1 MRSSTTP
8 ARGLARTRTQL
19 ACAVTVLAAA
29 HSAAHADTTQLGPS
43 LYAVDSGVT
52 FDLGNS
58 GSSHYLFSW
67 SDTSGA
73 FTSLQDPTLV
83 LTAGQTYFFRRTS
96 GSHPFV
102 ITDDTL
108 PVSGSDGTY
117 QRTTFSQAVIDAATL
132 DPIDDFTADP
142 APTTDQIAWTPTL
155 ADVGTYFYTC
165 SITSHPGMTGRIQIV
180 SANGECSSADLA
192 APFGALNF
200 FDLAAYLTLFNAGDP
215 AADLAAPFGS
225 LNFFDISVY
234 LTTYNAGCP

>member
-1 MRSSTTP
+1 MNRNTT
-8 ARGLARTRTQL
+8 AILMLAT
-19 ACAVTVLAAA
+19 LAAP
-29 HSAAHADTTQLGPS
+29 AAMAQTTQLGPS

-58 GSSHYLFSW
+58 GNSHYLFTW
-67 SDTSGA
+67 SDTSGT

-108 PVSGSDGTY
+108 PVSGTDGTY
-117 QRTTFSQAVIDAATL
+117 QRTTFSRDVIDAATL
-132 DPIDDFTADP
+132 NPIADFTADP

-165 SITSHPGMTGRIQIV
+165 NITSHPGMTGRIQIV
-180 SANGECSSADLA
+180 SPNGECSPADLA
-192 APFGALNF
+192 APFGTLNF
-200 FDLAAYLTLFNAGDP
+200 FDLAAYLALYNANNP
-215 AADLAAPFGS
+215 AADLVPPFGTF
-225 LNFFDISVY
+225 NFFDLAAY
-234 LTTYNAGCP
+234 LTSYNAGCP